1 MLERVLDDSHS
12 DEVRRV
18 VPMLTFARFAA
29 NSVYRY
35 APPFIATI
43 ARGLDVDIADI
54 GVALA
59 IAEASGLASP
69 LVGRLVDH
77 VPRRVA
83 MTGGMLGMA
92 AGAAIAGG
100 STGVVWFAVGLLVLA
115 ITKIVF
121 DIGLIAWTA
130 DHVPYERRGR
140 VVGIIET
147 SWAFGLL
154 IGVSSLGVVT
164 ALTSWR
170 GAYVAGAVG
179 VLVAGVLL
187 FVRVGSDPPR
197 QHIAV
202 SAPTGHLAPGGWLA
216 ILGMFGLMAAAQ
228 SLFVTF
234 GPWLEDVFGID
245 TIGLAAVTFGIG
257 ALELV
262 ASTTS
267 AARTDRWGKE
277 RSVVRGTL
285 VMIPC
290 GLVLAAFDE
299 TLAVGLVALGLFIA
313 GFEFAIVS
321 TIPIGAELVPGS
333 PGRGVGT
340 MVAWATVGRAAIA
353 IPATRLYERYGLAP
367 AALMAVGFAAVTCVA
382 MTARHRLVTP
392 AVAHAR

>member
-1 MLERVLDDSHS
+1 MLERVLDDTHS

-69 LVGRLVDH
+69 LVGRLVDR

-92 AGAAIAGG
+92 AGAAIAAG

-115 ITKIVF
+115 LTKIVF

-202 SAPTGHLAPGGWLA
+202 SAPTGHLARAGGW
-216 ILGMFGLMAAAQ
+216 
-228 SLFVTF
+228 
-234 GPWLEDVFGID
+234 
-245 TIGLAAVTFGIG
+245 
-257 ALELV
+257 
-262 ASTTS
+262 
-267 AARTDRWGKE
+267 
-277 RSVVRGTL
+277 RSSG
-285 VMIPC
+285 C
-290 GLVLAAFDE
+290 SG
-299 TLAVGLVALGLFIA
+299 
-313 GFEFAIVS
+313 
-321 TIPIGAELVPGS
+321 
-333 PGRGVGT
+333 
-340 MVAWATVGRAAIA
+340 
-353 IPATRLYERYGLAP
+353 
-367 AALMAVGFAAVTCVA
+367 
-382 MTARHRLVTP
+382 
-392 AVAHAR
+392 